1 MKVISA
7 GHSYELLNST
17 GTRIVG
23 TLNFVKK
30 VDGRMMHDG
39 TTTEEVI
46 DVLVDRI
53 QALNG
58 NFPCA
63 ENDTAVASLFKAKEA
78 LEART
83 KDRIERGVEGKD
95 KI

>member
-7 GHSYELLNST
+7 GHQYELLNKN

-30 VDGRMMHDG
+30 VNGSMMHDG

-46 DVLVDRI
+46 DVLVDR
-53 QALNG
+53 LRTLDEK
-58 NFPCA
+58 FPCK
-63 ENDTAVASLFKAKEA
+63 ENTNAITALLQAKQE

-83 KDRIERGVEGKD
+83 KDRTERGVEGKD
-95 KI
+95 KS